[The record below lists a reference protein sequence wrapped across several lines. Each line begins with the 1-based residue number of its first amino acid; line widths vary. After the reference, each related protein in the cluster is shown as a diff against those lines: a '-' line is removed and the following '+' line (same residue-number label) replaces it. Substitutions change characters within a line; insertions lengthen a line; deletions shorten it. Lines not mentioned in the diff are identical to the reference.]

1 MEKFYVSYTVFADAG
16 NESFERVMI
25 ECGSFAKVESD
36 LVKKVCR
43 ETGEIPDNIYVWE
56 ILTEEEMNLLNE
68 LDLDIDTTWEE

>member
-1 MEKFYVSYTVFADAG
+1 MEKFYVSYTVFGDAG

-25 ECGSFAKVESD
+25 ESGSFAKVESD
-36 LVKKVCR
+36 LIKKVCR

>member
-16 NESFERVMI
+16 NESFERVTI
-25 ECGSFAKVESD
+25 ESGSFSKVESD
-36 LVKKVCR
+36 LIKKVCR

-68 LDLDIDTTWEE
+68 LDLDIDTAWED